1 MILIV
6 NESAYNGKAK
16 LDVQYMR
23 VEGSFFFCYLFL
35 FYSFEESMFLR
46 CELVLMG
53 SSFMSF
59 SCGGARGVGGD
70 GHCMVLI
77 GLSKRK
83 GSWLCLFFMYV
94 CSIMFLWIKIF

>member
-1 MILIV
+1 M
-6 NESAYNGKAK
+6 
-16 LDVQYMR
+16 
-23 VEGSFFFCYLFL
+23 FCFLFL
-35 FYSFEESMFLR
+35 FDSFEELMFLR

-59 SCGGARGVGGD
+59 SFGGGGGVGD

-83 GSWLCLFFMYV
+83 WSWLCLFFMYV
-94 CSIMFLWIKIF
+94 CSIMFVWIKIF